1 MWLLRLLRSFAFSF
15 GVLLVLL
22 SGLFLLTE
30 KIVIYPHQ
38 RSLPLLKL
46 NAVET
51 AGFKTLRR
59 IPGLH
64 PRDVLSPPDWA
75 SFAVG
80 ATGLLICLLAVNGPG
95 KQPSRR

>member
-1 MWLLRLLRSFAFSF
+1 MGFLRSFSLSV
-15 GVLLVLL
+15 GMVLVLL

-30 KIVIYPHQ
+30 KIVLYPHE

-46 NAVET
+46 NTAET

-64 PRDVLSPPDWA
+64 PREVISPPDWA
-75 SFAVG
+75 SVSVG
-80 ATGLLICLLAVNGPG
+80 AVGLLICLLSAAAPT
-95 KQPSRR
+95 KPPRR